1 MEITTRYIVKKVIYE
16 NIPIVTYDDNKWSS
30 DNGFYEEKV
39 EVVSDIQIVGIYKS
53 KQVAEE
59 IVQKL
64 QIVYDDV
71 RIEEIAWEI

>member
-16 NIPIVTYDDNKWSS
+16 NMSLVTYDDNKWSS
-30 DNGFYEEKV
+30 DNGFYKEKV

-71 RIEEIAWEI
+71 RIEEIAWEV

>member
-16 NIPIVTYDDNKWSS
+16 NMPLVTYDDSKYSS
-30 DNGFYEEKV
+30 DKEFYPEKV

-64 QIVYDDV
+64 QIIYDDV